1 MARRSLLRFTQ
12 ATFTGFETNWHHVAV
27 CDALDRLIAG
37 RIRRLLLLMPPRHSK
52 SEMVSRRLPA
62 YVMGTNP
69 DARVIATSYSADLAS
84 RMNRDVQRI
93 IDSPAYRDLFPASQ
107 LWGKNNRTIAGGS
120 YLRNSDIFEIVGASG
135 VYRSAGIGGGITGMG
150 FDIGIIDDPIKNRQ
164 EANSKVYR
172 DNLWDWFTSV
182 FFTRQEKDA
191 RILVTMTSW
200 HPDDLAGRLIALSR
214 GAPPEE
220 QWTVLRF
227 PALAEGDEGDP
238 RAEGEALWP
247 GKYDEAALDG
257 IRRTLGRYEWA
268 ALYQCRPQPRS
279 GGLFRWEDIDG
290 GRAASHPDLTR
301 IVVAVDPSGSATGD
315 AVGIVVAGLG
325 RDHHAYIL
333 ADRTLNATPAQ
344 WARAVIAAYH
354 EHRADRVVA
363 ERNFGGDMVESI
375 LRSTDPRV
383 SYEGV
388 TATRGKTLRAE
399 PVAALYEQRLVHH
412 VGEFGALEDEMMNW
426 QPGDSSPNR
435 MDALVWAI
443 TALML
448 DTQDE
453 VSVLYDESVRV
464 SIGDY

>member
-1 MARRSLLRFTQ
+1 M
-12 ATFTGFETNWHHVAV
+12 
-27 CDALDRLIAG
+27 
-37 RIRRLLLLMPPRHSK
+37 
-52 SEMVSRRLPA
+52 
-62 YVMGTNP
+62 
-69 DARVIATSYSADLAS
+69 
-84 RMNRDVQRI
+84 
-93 IDSPAYRDLFPASQ
+93 
-107 LWGKNNRTIAGGS
+107 
-120 YLRNSDIFEIVGASG
+120 
-135 VYRSAGIGGGITGMG
+135 
-150 FDIGIIDDPIKNRQ
+150 
-164 EANSKVYR
+164 
-172 DNLWDWFTSV
+172 
-182 FFTRQEKDA
+182 
-191 RILVTMTSW
+191 
-200 HPDDLAGRLIALSR
+200 
-214 GAPPEE
+214 
-220 QWTVLRF
+220 
-227 PALAEGDEGDP
+227 
-238 RAEGEALWP
+238 
-247 GKYDEAALDG
+247 
-257 IRRTLGRYEWA
+257 
-268 ALYQCRPQPRS
+268 
-279 GGLFRWEDIDG
+279 FRWEDIDG